1 MFGSRWVITPSWFS
15 GSWRYFCILLC
26 ILNIF
31 CFFQVHTISV
41 LYCAHVCMKYSLC
54 ISVFLEE
61 ISSLSH
67 SIVFHYL
74 WVDRWG
80 RLAILWNSAF
90 KWVYLSFSPLPLAS
104 LLFSAICKGS
114 SDNHFVSIPFFFLR
128 MVLITTS
135 CTMSWTSVH
144 SSSGTPSNLIP
155 WIYVSLHVYAIV
167 IQFSCREHSI
177 IG

>member
-74 WVDRWG
+74 CVDRWG

-90 KWVYLSFSPLPLAS
+90 RWAYLSFSPLPFAS
-104 LLFSAICKGS
+104 VLFSAMCKVS
-114 SDNHFVSIPFFFLR
+114 LDNHFA
-128 MVLITTS
+128 
-135 CTMSWTSVH
+135 
-144 SSSGTPSNLIP
+144 
-155 WIYVSLHVYAIV
+155 SLH
-167 IQFSCREHSI
+167 FSFFGMVVVTCLLYNVMSLRPYFFRHSI
-177 IG
+177 LQIQSLESIHHPYCIIIRDLI